1 MGDQA
6 GKVSVAL
13 PLSYENDL
21 KMEAF
26 PHQNRD
32 DDCHGL
38 MVVHWCIPVLTGM
51 HHMITGG
58 YSIEGFIYWG

>member
-38 MVVHWCIPVLTGM
+38 MVVHWCIPVNWDAP
-51 HHMITGG
+51 
-58 YSIEGFIYWG
+58 YDNWGIFH